1 MWNRSWRV
9 ALCPKCGAGAR
20 GRPYPRPPRN
30 GATRHCV
37 PRASRYNGPRFPPS
51 PPPATDRR
59 RAPGRLEAA
68 RQRMQFNSQEYFI
81 FLGIALTIFWL
92 LRNYEAPRL
101 RLLFVSSC
109 LFYMAW
115 NPKYI
120 VLLLASTF
128 YDYFIGNAIHASD
141 DERVRKRW
149 VTVSIVGN
157 LAFLGVFKYFNFAS
171 RSIGDL
177 FGLFGVHFQ
186 APYLDV
192 LLPVGISF

>member
-1 MWNRSWRV
+1 
-9 ALCPKCGAGAR
+9 
-20 GRPYPRPPRN
+20 
-30 GATRHCV
+30 
-37 PRASRYNGPRFPPS
+37 
-51 PPPATDRR
+51 
-59 RAPGRLEAA
+59 
-68 RQRMQFNSQEYFI
+68 MQFNSQEYFI

-192 LLPVGISF
+192 LLPVGISFYTLQTMSYTIDIYR